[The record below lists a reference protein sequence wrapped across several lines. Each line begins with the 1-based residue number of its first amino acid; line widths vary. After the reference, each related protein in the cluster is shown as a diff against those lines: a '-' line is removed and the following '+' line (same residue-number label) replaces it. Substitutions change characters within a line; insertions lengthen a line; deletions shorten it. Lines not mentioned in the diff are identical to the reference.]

1 MKVII
6 FGNSGWCLYNYRR
19 NLLLHLKEAGFNV
32 IALTPDDLYAKKLRD
47 LGVSHLPLELN
58 PSGLNPL
65 QEVKTVI
72 ALAKLLMKEK
82 PDFLFSFTVKCNMYA
97 GICSRFVEFD
107 QVANVSGMGQVFDRK
122 GVLNFIVR
130 TLYRLSLAKAHR
142 VFFQNDE
149 DLSFCIENGLAT
161 TQNSKRIPGS
171 GVDLRRFQS
180 APLPIEEGKR
190 RFLMFGRLLPKKGY
204 DLFLGAARE
213 LKPIYGD
220 KVEFLVMGL
229 EDPDRVESLELLA
242 RVKQAD
248 ADGFVRFIPG
258 EEDVYPIVRTVDVVV
273 LPSSYNEGVPRSLLE
288 ALASGKAI
296 ITTDWKGCR
305 ETIEGGLNGVLVPV
319 NDQEGLKNAIT
330 QIIDMPD
337 DHLCAMGE
345 FSRRIAERRFDEKL
359 VINSY
364 LGELQQA
371 S

>member
-19 NLLLHLKEAGFNV
+19 NLLLNLKEEGFDV

-47 LGVSHLPLELN
+47 LGVAHLPIVLN

-65 QEVKTVI
+65 QEIKTVI
-72 ALAKLLMKEK
+72 NLGRLLMREK

-97 GICSRFVEFD
+97 GICSRFVDFH
-107 QVANVSGMGQVFDRK
+107 QVANVSGMGQVFDKK
-122 GVLNFIVR
+122 GILNFIVR

-161 TQNSKRIPGS
+161 SENSKRIPGS
-171 GVDLRRFQS
+171 GVDLRRFNP
-180 APLPIEEGKR
+180 APLPIEQGKR

-204 DLFLGAARE
+204 DLFIAAAQK
-213 LKPIYGD
+213 LKPKYGD
-220 KVEFLVMGL
+220 KVEFCIMGL
-229 EDPDRVESLELLA
+229 EDPDRLESLELLDRIKKA
-242 RVKQAD
+242 H
-248 ADGFVRFIPG
+248 ADGFIRFIPG
-258 EEDVYPIVRTVDVVV
+258 EEDVFPVVRAVDVVV

-296 ITTDWKGCR
+296 VTTDWKGCR
-305 ETIEGGLNGVLVPV
+305 ETIEKGLNGILVPV
-319 NDQEGLKNAIT
+319 NDPEGLKNALA
-330 QIIDMPD
+330 QIIEMSD
-337 DHLCAMGE
+337 DHLSAMGE
-345 FSRRIAERRFDEKL
+345 FSRRIAERKFDEKL

-364 LGELQQA
+364 LGELRA